1 EADVARASYAADDLT
16 TLLGYERVFFYPA
29 TYRGAG
35 LSKRIDESYRVQ
47 RTAALQ
53 EVMRCLQ
60 KPDDLVLVSYPQAL
74 EEGIPSALAL
84 AENSLFIH
92 TGDRLSHD
100 FIKECL
106 FSQGFSK
113 VDFVSEP
120 GQFAIRGSIIDV
132 FSYGENRPYRI
143 NFFGDEVENL
153 RLFDYNTQQSI
164 EQRQSINIISCM
176 EGVESLG
183 DTLGSGAVIWNNG
196 VSLQGLFSGLPEFI
210 TGGFEK
216 TERKV
221 VYETVPQP
229 VFNKNFEWLVQD
241 ITQKKALGYRVC
253 ILSENTAQ
261 INRLDEIFESQGC
274 RKPFV
279 EYITASLHEG
289 FVDHENKV
297 CLYTDHQLFER
308 QHRVKLRR
316 SVEKSEQLTIN
327 DLSGFR
333 IGDYV
338 VHIDHGVGIFGGLVK
353 ADINGKPQ
361 EVIKLI
367 YRDND
372 VLFVNI
378 HGLHRISRYKSHE
391 GSAPKIYKLG
401 SGAWSRL
408 KQQTK
413 NKVKDIARDLIKL
426 YSQRYAT
433 KGFAF
438 TPDTYLQHELEASF
452 IYEDTPDQLKATQD
466 VKQDMEQPHPMDRLI
481 CGDVGFGKTE
491 VAIRAAFKAVTD
503 GKQVA
508 VLVPTTILA
517 LQHYQ
522 TFSERLA
529 NFPVTV
535 SFISRLKT
543 AGEIK
548 EILAHLEE
556 GKVDIIIGTH
566 RLLNSDIKFKDL
578 GLLIIDEEQKF
589 GVAAKEKLRQLKLN
603 VDTLTMTATPIPRT
617 LQFSLMGARDLSIIQ
632 TPPPNRLPIQTEVQL
647 FDEDLIK
654 EAIALELERGG
665 QLFFVHNRVED
676 ILSVADILQRI
687 WPGLR
692 IGIGHGQMAPKV
704 LEKVLLDFICGDY
717 DLLLATSII
726 ENGIDIPNANTII
739 INRAHTFGLSDL
751 HQMRGRVGR
760 SNRKAYC
767 YLLVPQNITLT
778 EDAKRRLS
786 ALEAFTELG
795 SGFNI
800 AMQDL
805 DIRGAGNLLG
815 GEQSG
820 YIAEMGFEAYQRILE
835 EALAEMNENTV
846 GPEKEYISDCTI
858 ETDLEVMIPDD
869 YISQVPEKIR
879 LYKELDNMREEDQ
892 LQRFFA
898 GLEDRFGPVPD
909 PLKQLGYVVRLRR
922 IAIKLGFERIV
933 LKNGIMLA
941 YFINNPQ
948 SSYYKS
954 TLFAEILNYISSNP
968 RHFLVKEHNNKLF
981 VKVSQVNSVE
991 AAYNLLK
998 IFAKH

>member
-1 EADVARASYAADDLT
+1 
-16 TLLGYERVFFYPA
+16 
-29 TYRGAG
+29 
-35 LSKRIDESYRVQ
+35 
-47 RTAALQ
+47 
-53 EVMRCLQ
+53 
-60 KPDDLVLVSYPQAL
+60 
-74 EEGIPSALAL
+74 
-84 AENSLFIH
+84 
-92 TGDRLSHD
+92 
-100 FIKECL
+100 
-106 FSQGFSK
+106 
-113 VDFVSEP
+113 
-120 GQFAIRGSIIDV
+120 
-132 FSYGENRPYRI
+132 
-143 NFFGDEVENL
+143 
-153 RLFDYNTQQSI
+153 
-164 EQRQSINIISCM
+164 M

-216 TERKV
+216 TEKKV

-566 RLLNSDIKFKDL
+566 RLLNSDIKFQDL

-717 DLLLATSII
+717 DLLLATAII

-858 ETDLEVMIPDD
+858 ETDLEVMIPDN